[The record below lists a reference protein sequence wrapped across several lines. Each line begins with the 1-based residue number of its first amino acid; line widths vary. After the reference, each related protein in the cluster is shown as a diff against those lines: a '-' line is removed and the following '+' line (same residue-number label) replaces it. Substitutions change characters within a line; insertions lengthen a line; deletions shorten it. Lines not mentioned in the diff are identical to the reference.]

1 MRKSMKLG
9 SRNRVASGALI
20 LAATVAVAACK
31 TDRAVVTGSVPLEYA
46 ERHPIRI
53 VEAEHSV
60 QLLIGSGRGDL
71 TADQRAQV
79 ASMAGIWR
87 RQATGRLYIDVPK
100 GSPNER
106 AAAYAA
112 REVKSL
118 LQASGVPPSAIAAKV
133 YPASAD
139 NFGPVRIAF
148 ARIEAQAGPCGAWP
162 EDIGPSIVPTTGPM
176 PAYWD
181 NRPYWN
187 FGCAS
192 QQNLAAQIVNPED
205 LVQPRAVT
213 QAYAP
218 RRQTVIEK
226 YRRGENPSGKYETDD
241 GKISNVG
248 AQ

>member
-1 MRKSMKLG
+1 MRKSVK
-9 SRNRVASGALI
+9 SRNRHRIASGALV

-31 TDRAVVTGSVPLEYA
+31 TDRAVVTGSIPLEYT
-46 ERHPIRI
+46 ERHPIRL

-60 QLLIGSGRGDL
+60 QLLVGSGRGDL

-79 ASMAGIWR
+79 ASMAGVWR
-87 RQATGRLYIDVPK
+87 RQSTGRLFIDVPK
-100 GSPNER
+100 GAPNER

-112 REVKSL
+112 REVRSL
-118 LQASGVPPSAIAAKV
+118 LQASGVPASAIVAKAYAA
-133 YPASAD
+133 PAD

-162 EDIGPSIVPTTGPM
+162 EDIGPSILPTTGSM

-226 YRRGENPSGKYETDD
+226 YRKGENPSGKYETED
-241 GKISNVG
+241 GKISQVG
-248 AQ
+248 Q